1 MRSVIA
7 RSHIRRVHLDQWQ
20 NAQKDTMVCKD
31 LIFYLV
37 KKNFLSYANFMADD
51 EEVKEAVN
59 EAVTQAVYEDNPSR

>member
-1 MRSVIA
+1 MRK
-7 RSHIRRVHLDQWQ
+7 VHLDQWQ

-37 KKNFLSYANFMADD
+37 TKNFLSYVNFMADD

-59 EAVTQAVYEDNPSR
+59 EAVTEVSTQAVYEDNPSR

>member
-1 MRSVIA
+1 MRK
-7 RSHIRRVHLDQWQ
+7 VHLDQWQ

-59 EAVTQAVYEDNPSR
+59 EAVTEAVTEVSTQAVYEDNPSR